1 LNYSKKVVDHFL
13 NPRNVGEIPDAD
25 GVGEVGNSR
34 CGDIMKMYLK
44 ISNGTIVDAKFKT
57 FGCAAAIATSSV
69 ATELIKGKTI
79 EDALKI
85 TNKDVIEYL
94 GELPPVKV
102 HCSLL
107 AEQSIKAAIKDYYNK
122 IGINSEII
130 IKNY

>member
-1 LNYSKKVVDHFL
+1 MKYSEEVIDHFL

-44 ISNGTIVDAKFKT
+44 ISGGIIIDAKFKT

-79 EDALKI
+79 EEALKI
-85 TNKDVIEYL
+85 TNKDVIDYL
-94 GELPPVKV
+94 GELPPVKI

-107 AEQSIKAAIKDYYNK
+107 AEQSIKAAIKDYYTKMGVDPIAAITN
-122 IGINSEII
+122 
-130 IKNY
+130 